1 MKYLNSQVKEGR
13 LQLKAFPSAKANQLN
28 HYIIPR
34 IEEFHCDCAIIYRG
48 INNILRSKDVS
59 ELKDLPKK
67 IIQTATICQSFNIG
81 EVYVCSILPST
92 RTSIDIGQ
100 INKIINE

>member
-48 INNILRSKDVS
+48 INNILRSKDMS

-67 IIQTATICQSFNIG
+67 LYKQQQFVKVLTLVRYMFVLFYRRP
-81 EVYVCSILPST
+81 ELPLISVKLT
-92 RTSIDIGQ
+92 KS
-100 INKIINE
+100 